1 MEDEQSKKKSS
12 AAGKL
17 GYAAYK
23 VTDGIMD
30 GIASVARFILKFF
43 GSAVIVLLL
52 AGMLFA
58 CIFAYYVKNFL
69 VSEVDVS
76 LSDYTINQASTIW
89 YNDGSGEYKELVT
102 LTGLETHDWV
112 EYEQIPHYMEQAVV
126 AIEDKRFYD
135 HKGVDWYR
143 TSGALI
149 DMFFTMR
156 KTYGGSTITQ
166 QVLKNVT
173 GNDEVTVQRKL
184 KEIFG
189 ALELEKR
196 YDKKEIME
204 WYLNV
209 AYFGEGCWGVQRAAQ
224 KYFGKDVSELSLAEC
239 ASIAGITNL
248 PTYYDPF
255 YNEENNKRRQETIL
269 REMYNQG
276 FLTYE
281 EYKQSEAEQLYF
293 ARTPE

>member
-1 MEDEQSKKKSS
+1 MAEEKHTDKKRSP
-12 AAGKL
+12 AGKL

-23 VTDGIMD
+23 ATDTAMEAV
-30 GIASVARFILKFF
+30 ASVVRAILKIF
-43 GSAVIVLLL
+43 GSAFIVILLS
-52 AGMLFA
+52 GMLFA
-58 CIFAYYVKNFL
+58 CIFAYYVKNCL

-89 YNDGSGEYKELVT
+89 YNDGSGDYKELVT

-126 AIEDKRFYD
+126 AIEDKNFYN
-135 HKGVDWYR
+135 HKGVDWFR

-196 YDKKEIME
+196 YDKKEIM
-204 WYLNV
+204 
-209 AYFGEGCWGVQRAAQ
+209 
-224 KYFGKDVSELSLAEC
+224 
-239 ASIAGITNL
+239 
-248 PTYYDPF
+248 
-255 YNEENNKRRQETIL
+255 
-269 REMYNQG
+269 
-276 FLTYE
+276 
-281 EYKQSEAEQLYF
+281 
-293 ARTPE
+293 

>member
-1 MEDEQSKKKSS
+1 MADQQQAENKRPASHGMGYFTYKAIDTVME
-12 AAGKL
+12 G
-17 GYAAYK
+17 
-23 VTDGIMD
+23 V
-30 GIASVARFILKFF
+30 ASVVRFVLKIF

-58 CIFAYYVKNFL
+58 CIFAYYVKNCL
-69 VSEVDVS
+69 VSELDVS
-76 LSDYTINQASTIW
+76 LSDYRINQSSTIW
-89 YNDGSGEYKELVT
+89 YDDGSGEYKELVT
-102 LTGLETHDWV
+102 LMGKENRDWV
-112 EYEQIPHYMEQAVV
+112 EYEQIPKYMEQAVV

-189 ALELEKR
+189 E
-196 YDKKEIME
+196 
-204 WYLNV
+204 
-209 AYFGEGCWGVQRAAQ
+209 
-224 KYFGKDVSELSLAEC
+224 
-239 ASIAGITNL
+239 
-248 PTYYDPF
+248 
-255 YNEENNKRRQETIL
+255 
-269 REMYNQG
+269 
-276 FLTYE
+276 
-281 EYKQSEAEQLYF
+281 
-293 ARTPE
+293 

>member
-1 MEDEQSKKKSS
+1 MADQQQAENKRPASHGMGYFTYKAIDTVME
-12 AAGKL
+12 G
-17 GYAAYK
+17 
-23 VTDGIMD
+23 V
-30 GIASVARFILKFF
+30 ASVVRFVLKIF

-58 CIFAYYVKNFL
+58 YIFAYYVKNCL
-69 VSEVDVS
+69 VSELDVS
-76 LSDYTINQASTIW
+76 LSDYRINQSSTIW
-89 YNDGSGEYKELVT
+89 YDDGSGEYKELVT
-102 LTGLETHDWV
+102 LMGKENRDWV
-112 EYEQIPHYMEQAVV
+112 EYEQIPKYMEQAVV

-196 YDKKEIME
+196 YDKQEIME

-209 AYFGEGCWGVQRAAQ
+209 AYFGEGCWGVQTAAK

-239 ASIAGITNL
+239 AAIAGITNL

-255 YNEENNKRRQETIL
+255 YSEENNKNRQETIL

-276 FLTYE
+276 DV
-281 EYKQSEAEQLYF
+281 
-293 ARTPE
+293 